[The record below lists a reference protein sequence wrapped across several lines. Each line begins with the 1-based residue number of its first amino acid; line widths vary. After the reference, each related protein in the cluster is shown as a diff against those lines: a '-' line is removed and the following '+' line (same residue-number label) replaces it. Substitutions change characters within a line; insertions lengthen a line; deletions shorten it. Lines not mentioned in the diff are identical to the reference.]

1 MQEKYAVNSRKFKY
15 DVTANGKINFSP
27 SVFSRLYTYVY
38 AFTVNKG
45 FFGNLFFYCGKGQQK
60 QSSYLPFAV
69 AVNVIDSLFFYK
81 NVVFLSQA
89 EHFYFSA
96 EFRLKIFLYYS

>member
-15 DVTANGKINFSP
+15 DVTANGKTNFSP
-27 SVFSRLYTYVY
+27 SVFSRLYTYVF

-45 FFGNLFFYCGKGQQK
+45 FLVFFYCWKRQQK

-69 AVNVIDSLFFYK
+69 CRCRKRHRLFIFYK
-81 NVVFLSQA
+81 SVVSLAQA
-89 EHFYFSA
+89 KKKIVFSSLERVQA
-96 EFRLKIFLYYS
+96 KG